1 MKNIAFREGE
11 THEIEQL
18 IKQEMDKA
26 IKHFEKELLAIRT
39 GRASVKLLDHIMVDC
54 YGSMMALKELATLS
68 APESRLLTIQPWDTS
83 LIGAI
88 EKALM
93 TSDIGVTPVN
103 DGALIR
109 LQLPQMSTAR
119 RDEMVKILGKKAE
132 ECKVA
137 VRNVRKDFHNEI
149 RDAEKKKILSQDFAR
164 KLVDLLQKHTDLFI
178 EKTEELENKKT
189 QELTQI

>member
-137 VRNVRKDFHNEI
+137 VRNVRKDFHNEM
-149 RDAEKKKILSQDFAR
+149 RDAEKKKIISQDFAR